1 MAQDLAQGHLDKAH
15 SAGRVAGEFQDRGG
29 IGTSTSED
37 IGPGRSFPGER
48 QSGSGFAL
56 RLRIERRTDWT
67 KSFLAP
73 SLRQDHTLPVN
84 FCSGPIVHRIHICY
98 LEVLCGSAIGFASE
112 FHVFTTKNRKLSLC
126 SREHKD
132 LDSCSYYQMPLPAP
146 HGWTLSQ
153 RRP

>member
-1 MAQDLAQGHLDKAH
+1 MAQDLAQGHLDEAH

-29 IGTSTSED
+29 IGTSNSED
-37 IGPGRSFPGER
+37 MGPGSFHGAQPPFPGGR
-48 QSGSGFAL
+48 QSGSSFAL

-67 KSFLAP
+67 NSFLAP

-112 FHVFTTKNRKLSLC
+112 PLRVPRLHHQNQEAESLF
-126 SREHKD
+126 
-132 LDSCSYYQMPLPAP
+132 
-146 HGWTLSQ
+146 Q
-153 RRP
+153 RTQGP